1 MSHHDIAGIW
11 VAFVSRYQRYRCQQD
26 AGAQSPR
33 LNTDFVRL
41 VDKTKRQRQ
50 MKRPLTPEEK
60 ELVRAA
66 VAVGVP
72 ADTLSESELLT
83 FDCAGEWV

>member
-1 MSHHDIAGIW
+1 MEARQLCRSITVEMDVLDDA
-11 VAFVSRYQRYRCQQD
+11 D